1 MNDSGEIPIFFKLL
15 NIPSGQLETC
25 MVDFL
30 SQLPFNDR
38 VDTCMYDF
46 LSHLPFNARVDTCMV
61 DFLSH
66 LPCKDRE
73 SPLRFVQCSPR
84 LEDDSPL

>member
-1 MNDSGEIPIFFKLL
+1 
-15 NIPSGQLETC
+15 

-46 LSHLPFNARVDTCMV
+46 LSHLPFNDRVDTCMV

-66 LPCKDRE
+66 LPFKDRE
-73 SPLRFVQCSPR
+73 SPLRFVQCSPC